1 MSRGSRWW
9 RWRTS
14 WYCPVAAHARR
25 RSWSSYV
32 DCPDQGKPTSENSS
46 KYVNFGRKVF
56 TVCGVILKAIWLFE
70 IKNYIIFILKYTLI
84 FVSILLPVVVKFD
97 MKKCHNSSFII
108 LGFCSF
114 YLLSWFTS
122 FTFVMC
128 VDRIRRYSMG
138 EGPRGCYVWTIT
150 SWQRSRR
157 RRKIPRPAKK
167 SRKR

>member
-1 MSRGSRWW
+1 MTMQGNQEVHRDIRLVCLAGSGIRGPTEVRATTGMSMSRGSRWW

-14 WYCPVAAHARR
+14 WYYLVAAHARR
-25 RSWSSYV
+25 RSWSSYG
-32 DCPDQGKPTSENSS
+32 DSLDQGKPTSENSS

-56 TVCGVILKAIWLFE
+56 KVCGVILKAIWLFE
-70 IKNYIIFILKYTLI
+70 IKIYIIFILKYTLI

-122 FTFVMC
+122 FTFVMVC
-128 VDRIRRYSMG
+128 
-138 EGPRGCYVWTIT
+138 W
-150 SWQRSRR
+150 
-157 RRKIPRPAKK
+157 
-167 SRKR
+167 